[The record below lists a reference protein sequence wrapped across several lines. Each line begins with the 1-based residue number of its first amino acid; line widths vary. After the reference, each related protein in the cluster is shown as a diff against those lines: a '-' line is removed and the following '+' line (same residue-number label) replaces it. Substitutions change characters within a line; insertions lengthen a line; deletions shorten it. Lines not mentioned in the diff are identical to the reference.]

1 MDLPGGVKLHQD
13 RVFALHEGLE
23 VAVSEDRH
31 AVLFFHLGVIYVFFL
46 LLVITFLSSL
56 LLFFIN
62 W

>member
-23 VAVSEDRH
+23 VAVSENRH
-31 AVLFFHLGVIYVFFL
+31 TVLFFHLGVIYVFL

-56 LLFFIN
+56 LLLFFIN